1 MEENLIGYLIDA
13 LDPET
18 RAEVETQLEADPEA
32 RARLELLRAG
42 LAPLRAD
49 AEPPA
54 PPPGLVIATLARV
67 AAFHT
72 QGRRKS
78 AALPPGPPLLISES
92 GGPVPHRGG
101 SWFRRPD
108 WLVAAVLLFLVGGL
122 ATTALVRYWRESQ
135 QLACANNL
143 RVLWEGL
150 QGYSDQNE
158 GRFPQ
163 TDKDGPRSVAGIFV
177 PVLREA
183 GFSIPETTLVCPAE
197 GGPPPRV
204 VTLAELERLYRTDT
218 ARFRVTAS
226 DLAGCYAYSLGYAEG
241 PTYYGP
247 CREMGDNMPLLADRP
262 RPDGL
267 FPPPGNSLNHGG
279 AGQNVL
285 HIGGNVRWCQER
297 TVGPGG
303 DDIYL
308 NRNQEVRAGLDC
320 QDAVLGASI
329 ATPGME

>member
-1 MEENLIGYLIDA
+1 MEENLVGYLIDA

-18 RAEVETQLEADPEA
+18 RARVQSQLETDPEV
-32 RARLELLRAG
+32 RARLELLRTG
-42 LAPLRAD
+42 LASLRAD

-67 AAFHT
+67 AAYHT
-72 QGRRKS
+72 RPRGKC
-78 AALPPGPPLLISES
+78 AALPAGPPLPLSES
-92 GGPVPHRGG
+92 AGPVPQRGAP
-101 SWFRRPD
+101 WFRRPD

-122 ATTALVRYWRESQ
+122 ATTALVRYWRNSQ

-143 RVLWEGL
+143 RILWGEL
-150 QGYSDQNE
+150 QEYSDQNE

-163 TDKDGPRSVAGIFV
+163 TEKQGPRSVVGIFV

-183 GFSIPETTLVCPAE
+183 GFPVPQSALVCPAE
-197 GGPPPRV
+197 GGPPPRPV
-204 VTLAELERLYRTDT
+204 SLDELERLHRTDP
-218 ARFRVTAS
+218 ARFRVVAS

-241 PTYYGP
+241 PTYHGP
-247 CREMGDNMPLLADRP
+247 RRDLGDDMPLLADRP
-262 RPDGL
+262 RPDSV
-267 FPPPGNSLNHGG
+267 FPPQGNSLNHGG

-285 HIGGNVRWCQER
+285 HIGGYVRWCRER

-308 NRNQEVRAGLDC
+308 NRNQEVRAGLGP
-320 QDAVLGASI
+320 QDSVLGASI